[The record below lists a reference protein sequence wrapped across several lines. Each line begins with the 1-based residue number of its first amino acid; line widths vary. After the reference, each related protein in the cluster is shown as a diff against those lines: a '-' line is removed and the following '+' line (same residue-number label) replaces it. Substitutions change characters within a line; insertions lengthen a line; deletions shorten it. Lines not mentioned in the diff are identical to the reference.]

1 MFCRWSCEQKFRLL
15 FSICILFGIILFNII
30 LFKVLY
36 YIGSNMGPPNT
47 SREVRRY
54 LQRNQL
60 GLADECV
67 DRLLNFGLLSDDEA
81 LRFMATENG
90 GIWDFV
96 GENPSV
102 SDDVMI
108 KGYNMLTDEG
118 KNKFRDQWR
127 YWGWTR
133 NRMKLANDVWRE
145 QKDKESKS
153 QGKCTLW
160 FPIVNE

>member
-1 MFCRWSCEQKFRLL
+1 MNGSWSRHFKI
-15 FSICILFGIILFNII
+15 SIIVGICCILTFIFI
-30 LFKVLY
+30 KRLY
-36 YIGSNMGPPNT
+36 YAGLNMGPPT
-47 SREVRRY
+47 YRGKALRFLRRNSSGFNEDC
-54 LQRNQL
+54 LN
-60 GLADECV
+60 
-67 DRLLNFGLLSDDEA
+67 RLLNLGLLTNDEV
-81 LRFMATENG
+81 LRFMLTENE
-90 GIWDFV
+90 GIWFLI
-96 GENPSV
+96 GENLSV

-127 YWGWTR
+127 YWGWTQ

>member
-1 MFCRWSCEQKFRLL
+1 MNGSWSRHFKI
-15 FSICILFGIILFNII
+15 SIIVGICCILTFIFI
-30 LFKVLY
+30 KRLY
-36 YIGSNMGPPNT
+36 YAGLNMGPPGT
-47 SREVRRY
+47 RREVRRY

-67 DRLLNFGLLSDDEA
+67 DRLLNLGLLSDDEA
-81 LRFMATENG
+81 LRFMLTENE
-90 GIWDFV
+90 GIWFFI
-96 GENPSV
+96 GENLSV

-127 YWGWTR
+127 YWGWTQ